1 MVMSDLEKVTQGFWC
16 CTHQGNCSICPY
28 DIKGGR
34 EYDENGNRCIEN
46 LIIAAYE
53 VLKAQEPRVMTW
65 DEVRAAMKAPVWK
78 ETKSMHNAL
87 YQGWVLAYDIQ
98 TGQGITGTRLGMAEP
113 SGRVVWYKAEDYGK
127 TWRCWSAPPT
137 DAQIKAVKWE

>member
-1 MVMSDLEKVTQGFWC
+1 MTSRIQSCIDHIKTSVDIDPWAAELAEKALRQ
-16 CTHQGNCSICPY
+16 Y
-28 DIKGGR
+28 
-34 EYDENGNRCIEN
+34 
-46 LIIAAYE
+46 
-53 VLKAQEPRVMTW
+53 EPRVMAW
-65 DEVRAAMKAPVWK
+65 DEVRAAMKAPIWK

-113 SGRVVWYKAEDYGK
+113 SGRVVWYKVEDYGK

-137 DAQIKAVKWE
+137 EAEREAAPWNP

>member
-1 MVMSDLEKVTQGFWC
+1 MGMTSRIQSCIDHIKTSVDIDPWAAELAEKALRQ
-16 CTHQGNCSICPY
+16 Y
-28 DIKGGR
+28 
-34 EYDENGNRCIEN
+34 
-46 LIIAAYE
+46 
-53 VLKAQEPRVMTW
+53 EPRVMAW
-65 DEVRAAMKAPVWK
+65 DEVRAAMKAPIWK

-113 SGRVVWYKAEDYGK
+113 SGRVVWYKVEDYGK

-137 DAQIKAVKWE
+137 EAEREAAPWNP